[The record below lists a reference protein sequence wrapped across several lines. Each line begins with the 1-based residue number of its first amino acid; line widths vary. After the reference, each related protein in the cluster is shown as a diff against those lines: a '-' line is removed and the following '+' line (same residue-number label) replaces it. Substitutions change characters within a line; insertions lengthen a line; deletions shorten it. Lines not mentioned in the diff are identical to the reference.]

1 MKFSLVF
8 EPEAKDE
15 FDEAHDY
22 YERAQ
27 KGLGKKFRLAVR
39 ESPGRIIR
47 TPLSRGVIYPPDV
60 RRVLVSKYPYAVM
73 YRVKSNNQIRVVAVC
88 HSSRNP
94 LIWQKRA
101 DSLDQN

>member
-1 MKFSLVF
+1 MRFSVIF
-8 EPEAKDE
+8 EPEAKLE

-22 YERAQ
+22 YEDVQ

-39 ESPGRIIR
+39 ESLNRIRR

-60 RRVLVSKYPYAVM
+60 RRVLVGKYPYSVM
-73 YRVKSNNQIRVVAVC
+73 YRVVSENQIRVVSVF

-101 DSLDQN
+101 DDQGET

>member
-1 MKFSLVF
+1 MRFFLVF
-8 EPEAKDE
+8 EPEAKLE

-22 YERAQ
+22 YELAQ

-39 ESPGRIIR
+39 ESLSRIRR

-73 YRVKSNNQIRVVAVC
+73 YRVKSNNQIRVVSVF

-101 DSLDQN
+101 DDLGEN